1 MARRPKIGLALGTGG
16 ARGWCHIG
24 AIRALEEMGIRADV
38 VAGASMG
45 ALVGAAHAGGRLA
58 ELESWAR
65 GLTWRSVLALLD
77 VRLTGGGLVGGAEI
91 VNVVS
96 DLGLPALIEDQA
108 LPFLAV
114 AADLETGQEVW
125 LREGPIAEAVRASVA
140 IPGVFAPAQLD
151 GRWLIDGGV
160 VNPVPV
166 SAARA
171 MGAEVVIAINPNH
184 RTGGAY
190 WQPGVPSATR
200 NALAEILP
208 SMPEMLR
215 GLWSGP
221 KARDPGPPPY
231 VETVTSAIDI
241 MTDRIRMSR
250 LAGDPP
256 DVILGANLSQIGI
269 LELQRADEAIAEG
282 ERIVRAQAGWIRDV
296 TGIG

>member
-24 AIRALEEMGIRADV
+24 AIRALEDMGLRADV

-45 ALVGAAHAGGRLA
+45 ALVGAAHVGGRLA
-58 ELESWAR
+58 ELEAWAR
-65 GLTWRSVLALLD
+65 GLTWRSVLALMD

-91 VNVVS
+91 VNVLS
-96 DLGLPALIEDQA
+96 GLGLPPLIEDQPI
-108 LPFLAV
+108 PFLAV

-140 IPGVFAPAQLD
+140 IPGVLAPARMD

-184 RTGGAY
+184 RAAGAY
-190 WQPGVPSATR
+190 WRPGAPSATR
-200 NALAEILP
+200 NALADILP
-208 SMPEMLR
+208 SLPESLR
-215 GLWSGP
+215 GLWSDP
-221 KARDPGPPPY
+221 KPREPGPPPY

-241 MTDRIRMSR
+241 MTDRIRLSR

-256 DVILGANLSQIGI
+256 DVMLGANLAEIGV
-269 LELQRADEAIAEG
+269 LELHRADEAIAEG